1 MAGAGTRV
9 RPSLSGFVDL
19 EDAND
24 PRSTHYGLHLDGRF
38 KAYARRLP
46 VPAAVAGDPAI
57 RALAAGLPHCVDHV
71 CVHPGQD
78 QAGLLLGALL
88 RFVLAAIWADAPGSS
103 IFLNLPA
110 VGVPHDDLILLG
122 AQSGPDDGK
131 APASGLAQ
139 WLVPPVDASL
149 SMPDLI
155 EIKNTLD
162 RYGEEW
168 RRSGSI
174 HVLAG
179 ERAGRWA

>member
-1 MAGAGTRV
+1 MAGSSFVIGPALQGRV
-9 RPSLSGFVDL
+9 DP
-19 EDAND
+19 EDPD
-24 PRSTHYGLHLDGRF
+24 DQRSTHYGLHLDGRIR
-38 KAYARRLP
+38 AYARRLP
-46 VPAAVAGDPAI
+46 VPAADAKDPAI
-57 RALAAGLPHCVDHV
+57 RALATGLPHCVDHV
-71 CVHPGQD
+71 CMYPGQD
-78 QAGLLLGALL
+78 EAGLLFGALL

-110 VGVPHDDLILLG
+110 VGVPYDDLCLLG
-122 AQSGPDDGK
+122 AQSGPDPGK

-168 RRSGSI
+168 RRSGTI